1 MYHFTLRKPMTKMTC
16 AFTFALL
23 SLGSATA
30 ARPDFIGEAIEKGK
44 IDVINTCL
52 QTDYAISLKDKQSY
66 VALAREMVEKKKAQ
80 VKKANVFASIDTISL
95 IVSTASVGYLAWD
108 AYDMYQDKGGKAW
121 KTHAAF
127 GLALCKLA
135 DTTLKVIKDVMKEE
149 KNANDA
155 VENAEKVAAAIDR
168 L

>member
-1 MYHFTLRKPMTKMTC
+1 MYHFTLRNLMTKITC

-23 SLGSATA
+23 SLGSASAT
-30 ARPDFIGEAIEKGK
+30 RPDFIGEAIEKGK

-66 VALAREMVEKKKAQ
+66 VALAREMIEKKK
-80 VKKANVFASIDTISL
+80 VEEKKTSILASIDTISL
-95 IVSTASVGYLAWD
+95 VVSTASVVYLAWD
-108 AYDMYQDKGGKAW
+108 AYDMYENKDGKAW
-121 KTHAAF
+121 KSYAGF

-135 DTTLKVIKDVMKEE
+135 DTGIKVIKDVIREE
-149 KNANDA
+149 KKAMNAI
-155 VENAEKVAAAIDR
+155 ENAEKVAAAIDR